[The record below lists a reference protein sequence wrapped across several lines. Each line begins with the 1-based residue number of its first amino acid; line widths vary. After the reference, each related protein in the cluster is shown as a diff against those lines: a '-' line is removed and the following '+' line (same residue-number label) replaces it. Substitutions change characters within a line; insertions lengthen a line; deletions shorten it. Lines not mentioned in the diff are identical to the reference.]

1 VAKFWYDTPLGQ
13 ARLDEIKAAPA
24 KPTRA
29 PNYNARM
36 YASAKSSR
44 LTADWQASNTS
55 ADSELVSS
63 LTKLRSRSRQLV
75 RDASYAKRAK
85 ILVVNNVIGWSG
97 IGMQAQVKTN
107 GGALIPRINDD
118 IEEQWD
124 EWCAA
129 ENCHTGG
136 RLHFAHFER
145 ALQGEMFEAGEVFV
159 RLHFRPFGNSKIP
172 LCLELIEAERLAD
185 EFMSPYIAA
194 QSGNQLRMGVEV
206 DEFYRPVAY
215 HIRKHHPSEFRFG
228 GGGPDLI
235 ERVPADQII
244 HLAVV
249 DRWPQTRGEP
259 WLHTA
264 ARKFNDMDGYSEAEI
279 VRARAQANNAGAIE
293 TSEDAESFGELQAD
307 GSVEMEAEAGVYK
320 RLNPGEK
327 FIHAPVTAP
336 NPAFDGFMRNMLRE
350 VAAGTGPSYESIS
363 RDYSQSNY
371 SSSRMGIL
379 DDRDLYRFFQWS
391 FIRDFRQRLHPIWM
405 QQAVLSGAISA
416 ISVEQYALQAR
427 KFQSVRYKP
436 RGWTWIDPT
445 TEVDAYDKAV
455 KAGFTTVG
463 DVIAKTADGLDIEDV
478 MTSREQ
484 ELQLMKDKGL
494 VFTTS
499 PEAYDTSGAAAPGDG
514 ADANSDPSGD
524 LRSQADAYGV
534 AVRAGV
540 VTPQIED
547 EELFR
552 TKLGL
557 PSMSASAKEAWERD
571 NGTRRPITL
580 TPPGGE
586 PQPPPAGA
594 SEDDPQDPPERRVFS
609 FQRK

>member
-1 VAKFWYDTPLGQ
+1 MANFWFDTPLGQ
-13 ARLDEIKAAPA
+13 ARLEEIKAAPRKA
-24 KPTRA
+24 ARA
-29 PNYNARM
+29 PSHNARM
-36 YASAKSSR
+36 YAAAKSSR
-44 LTADWQASNTS
+44 LTADWRGSNSS

-63 LTKLRSRSRQLV
+63 LTNLRSRSRQLV

-107 GGALIPRINDD
+107 GGTLVPRINDD

-136 RLHFAHFER
+136 RLHFSHFER
-145 ALQGEMFEAGEVFV
+145 ALQAEIFEAGEVFV
-159 RLHFRPFGNSKIP
+159 RLHYRAFGSSKIP
-172 LCLELIEAERLAD
+172 LCLELIEAERLVD
-185 EFMSPYIAA
+185 EFMSPYLAA
-194 QSGNQLRMGVEV
+194 TNGNQIRMGVEV
-206 DEFYRPVAY
+206 DSFFRPVAY
-215 HIRKHHPSEFRFG
+215 WIRKSHPSEFRFG
-228 GGGPDLI
+228 GAHDMV

-259 WLHTA
+259 WLHAA
-264 ARKFNDMDGYSEAEI
+264 ARRFNDMDGYSEAEI

-293 TSEDAESFGELQAD
+293 TPEDSESFGEAQAD

-327 FIHAPVTAP
+327 FVHAPATAP

-405 QQAVLSGAISA
+405 QQAILSGAITTISA
-416 ISVEQYALQAR
+416 EQYALAPR
-427 KFQSVRYKP
+427 KFQAVRYKP

-445 TEVDAYDKAV
+445 TEVDAYIKAV
-455 KAGFTTVG
+455 EAGFTTVG

-478 MTSREQ
+478 LTSREQ
-484 ELQLMKDKGL
+484 ELQLMEDKGL

-499 PEAYDTSGAAAPGDG
+499 PEVYAKEDSPP
-514 ADANSDPSGD
+514 PS
-524 LRSQADAYGV
+524 S
-534 AVRAGV
+534 
-540 VTPQIED
+540 
-547 EELFR
+547 
-552 TKLGL
+552 
-557 PSMSASAKEAWERD
+557 SAKPGEAPAEP
-571 NGTRRPITL
+571 NQE
-580 TPPGGE
+580 PG
-586 PQPPPAGA
+586 P
-594 SEDDPQDPPERRVFS
+594 RRVFS

>member
-1 VAKFWYDTPLGQ
+1 VTQQWFETPLGQ
-13 ARLDEIKAAPA
+13 ARLEEIKAAPA
-24 KPTRA
+24 KPVRA
-29 PNYNARM
+29 PNYGARM

-44 LTADWQASNTS
+44 LTSDWQSSNTS

-63 LTKLRSRSRQLV
+63 LTKLRGRSRQLV

-85 ILVVNNVIGWSG
+85 VLVVNNVIGWSG

-107 GGALIPRINDD
+107 GGTLIPRINDD

-124 EWCAA
+124 EWCSA

-145 ALQGEMFEAGEVFV
+145 ALQAEIFEAGEVFV
-159 RLHFRPFGNSKIP
+159 RLHYRAFGSSKIP

-206 DEFYRPVAY
+206 DQFFRPVAY
-215 HIRKHHPSEFRFG
+215 HIRKQHPSEFRFSG
-228 GGGPDLI
+228 GQVDMI
-235 ERVPADQII
+235 ERVPADQVI

-259 WLHTA
+259 WLHAA

-293 TSEDAESFGELQAD
+293 TAEDAESFGELQSD

-405 QQAVLSGAISA
+405 QQAILSGAITSISA
-416 ISVEQYALQAR
+416 EQYALAPR
-427 KFQSVRYKP
+427 KFHAVRYKP

-445 TEVDAYDKAV
+445 TEVEAYIKAV
-455 KAGFTTVG
+455 EAGFTTVG

-478 MTSREQ
+478 LTSREQ
-484 ELQLMKDKGL
+484 ELQSMADKGL

-499 PEAYDTSGAAAPGDG
+499 PEVY
-514 ADANSDPSGD
+514 NKEDP
-524 LRSQADAYGV
+524 
-534 AVRAGV
+534 
-540 VTPQIED
+540 
-547 EELFR
+547 
-552 TKLGL
+552 
-557 PSMSASAKEAWERD
+557 
-571 NGTRRPITL
+571 
-580 TPPGGE
+580 PPPTGE
-586 PQPPPAGA
+586 PPAVDPPA
-594 SEDDPQDPPERRVFS
+594 DPNQEPAPRRVFS

>member
-1 VAKFWYDTPLGQ
+1 VTRQWFETPLGQ
-13 ARLDEIKAAPA
+13 ARLDEIKAAPP
-24 KPTRA
+24 KRTRA
-29 PNYNARM
+29 MNYGARM
-36 YASAKSSR
+36 YAAAKSSR
-44 LTADWQASNTS
+44 LTSDWQSSNTS

-85 ILVVNNVIGWSG
+85 VLVVNNVIGWSG

-107 GGALIPRINDD
+107 GGALIQRVNDD
-118 IEEQWD
+118 IEERWD

-136 RLHFAHFER
+136 RLHFAHLER
-145 ALQGEMFEAGEVFV
+145 ALQAEIFEAGEVFV
-159 RLHFRPFGNSKIP
+159 RLHFRPFGSSKIP

-194 QSGNQLRMGVEV
+194 QSGNQLRMGIEV
-206 DEFYRPVAY
+206 DEFFRPVAY

-259 WLHTA
+259 WLHAA

-293 TSEDAESFGELQAD
+293 TPEDAESFGEVQDD
-307 GSVEMEAEAGVYK
+307 GSVEMESEAGVYK

-405 QQAVLSGAISA
+405 QQGVLANA
-416 ISVEQYALQAR
+416 FETFSVEQYALNPR
-427 KFQSVRYKP
+427 KFQKVRYKP

-445 TEVDAYDKAV
+445 TEVDAYVKAV
-455 KAGFTTVG
+455 EAGFTTVG

-484 ELQLMKDKGL
+484 ELQLMEDKGL

-499 PEAYDTSGAAAPGDG
+499 PEVY
-514 ADANSDPSGD
+514 
-524 LRSQADAYGV
+524 
-534 AVRAGV
+534 
-540 VTPQIED
+540 
-547 EELFR
+547 
-552 TKLGL
+552 
-557 PSMSASAKEAWERD
+557 AKED
-571 NGTRRPITL
+571 
-580 TPPGGE
+580 
-586 PQPPPAGA
+586 PPPPSSNGKP
-594 SEDDPQDPPERRVFS
+594 SEPPAEPNQEPGTSRVFS